1 MKDLYS
7 VAIGSIVRLTK
18 TCEFVL
24 VFVFGSLVTGGRPST
39 VITLP
44 VCTSRT
50 GFCLTLTF
58 GEIMRVINVK
68 SWLLGRVSFLRKEL
82 RAAKAAKADV
92 ARYRQVR
99 GCPRSWW
106 RAARVLVCQLKRALA
121 AAKAQLQ
128 CLLAFLAGEKKAQ
141 PTTGLLV
148 EIQAQEAILLG
159 AGNIDPLAMSDKE
172 YDSLF
177 NAIMAGVDTSG
188 ELALTEDPGTDFE
201 STVNEA
207 VTEGRGQAFV
217 RMHVPE
223 LGDDNVTVSSKVMSI
238 DESFSAVL
246 EERAKRKARIAAIRE
261 KRASSVKAKKARKA
275 SLVKTKEA
283 RKAALSAAKKL
294 FYAEVASCLK
304 QIRSTSTLGGYFSP
318 EVRQTALK
326 WAKGGRHV

>member
-24 VFVFGSLVTGGRPST
+24 VFVFGSLVTGVRPST
-39 VITLP
+39 VVTLP
-44 VCTSRT
+44 VCTSQT
-50 GFCLTLTF
+50 GFCSTLTF

-68 SWLLGRVSFLRKEL
+68 SWLQSRVSFLRKEL

-121 AAKAQLQ
+121 AATAQLKS
-128 CLLAFLAGEKKAQ
+128 LLAFLAGEKKAQ

-148 EIQAQEAILLG
+148 EVQAQEAIILG
-159 AGNIDPLAMSDKE
+159 AGNIDTLAMSDEE

-177 NAIMAGVDTSG
+177 NTIMAGVDASG
-188 ELALTEDPGTDFE
+188 ELVLTEDPGGDFDA
-201 STVNEA
+201 TVNKA
-207 VTEGRGQAFV
+207 VNEGRGKAFV
-217 RMHVPE
+217 RMHVSE
-223 LGDDNVTVSSKVMSI
+223 LRDDNVTVSSKVVSI

-246 EERAKRKARIAAIRE
+246 EERAERKARIAAAKE
-261 KRASSVKAKKARKA
+261 KKASLVKAKKARKA
-275 SLVKTKEA
+275 ALAKTKEA
-283 RKAALSAAKKL
+283 RKAVLSAAKKL

-304 QIRSTSTLGGYFSP
+304 QIRSTQTLGGYFSP